1 MRWSQAHHR
10 DRGAV
15 DVSIQMLF
23 GSMAVIMVMLLIF
36 EAVAYWHARN
46 VFDEAAAEGARV
58 AAAYG
63 STCAEGIAAATEMV
77 HLHAGSWAAGVLVS
91 CTEGDTVQVVVA
103 GRTPGVLGESIGIR
117 AQAVEAA
124 PKER

>member
-1 MRWSQAHHR
+1 
-10 DRGAV
+10 
-15 DVSIQMLF
+15 
-23 GSMAVIMVMLLIF
+23 MVMLLIF

-117 AQAVEAA
+117 AQAGRPPRRRGDPWPGVTTTVW
-124 PKER
+124 PPLWR